1 MVYYSLSG
9 YNSGMFLV
17 GILSWW
23 YGKGFYSRIN
33 IIKHRLLVVSDTFSI
48 GLLIRTLLNPFRQ
61 ISANGSGS
69 TFSEKVQ
76 AFFDKLLSRIIGA
89 VVRSFM
95 VLFGSVVIIL
105 QVIFGIIS
113 LLFWLILP
121 ILPFVGLFLMIM
133 EWTI

>member
-1 MVYYSLSG
+1 
-9 YNSGMFLV
+9 MFLV

-23 YGKGFYSRIN
+23 YGKGFYGRIN
-33 IIKHRLLVVSDTFSI
+33 MIKHRLLVVSDTFSI
-48 GLLIRTLLNPFRQ
+48 GLLIRTLFNPFRQ
-61 ISANGSGS
+61 ISAETGGS
-69 TFSEKVQ
+69 TFPEKVQ

-105 QVIFGIIS
+105 QIIFGIIS

-121 ILPFVGLFLMIM
+121 ILPIVGLVLMIIDLTM
-133 EWTI
+133 VKI